1 MDNEIFTSSDLALVA
16 LLSLTFEIENID
28 RTDPKRV
35 IFSFKKSKE
44 LDKKVLDFTNNKLKV
59 NPLAYFNKVREIK
72 SAIYDRKQRTEP
84 VKDK

>member
-16 LLSLTFEIENID
+16 LLSLTFDIENID

-44 LDKKVLDFTNNKLKV
+44 LDKKVLDFINSNTN
-59 NPLAYFNKVREIK
+59 I
-72 SAIYDRKQRTEP
+72 
-84 VKDK
+84 